1 MKQSNL
7 AHSQASEEVLII
19 KPSNSTVLNSID
31 SRGKGASIN
40 RACLGG
46 YCGSCRTVLVE
57 GEVEYIDEPLACIS
71 ENEILPC
78 YCKAV
83 TPITI
88 EL

>member
-1 MKQSNL
+1 MKQTNVVRKL
-7 AHSQASEEVLII
+7 ASEEVLII
-19 KPSNSTVLNSID
+19 KPSNTTVLNSID
-31 SRGKGASIN
+31 SRGKGASVN

-46 YCGSCRTVLVE
+46 YCGSCRTVLVD
-57 GEVEYIDEPLACIS
+57 GQVEYIEEPLACIS

-88 EL
+88 KL